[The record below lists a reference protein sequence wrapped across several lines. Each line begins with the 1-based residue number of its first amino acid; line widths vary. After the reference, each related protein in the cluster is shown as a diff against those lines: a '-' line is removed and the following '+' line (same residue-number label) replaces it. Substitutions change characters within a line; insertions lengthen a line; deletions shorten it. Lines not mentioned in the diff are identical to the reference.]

1 MTAKP
6 DAAATVPRRTA
17 AELERQLAELGAE
30 RDEALARESAIA
42 ELMQVINVSP
52 GDLAP
57 VFDAML
63 EKAMRMCDV
72 AYGHILVYD
81 DEFFRVVAIRGE
93 PSFAEWA
100 GNLGPIRPS
109 FSLTY
114 QLLLSG
120 QDIVHTADVG
130 ATEAY
135 REGNPTARAL
145 FDIGGCRTLLTIA
158 LRRKS
163 TLLGGLTVY
172 RRQVQPFTEKQIALL
187 QSFAAQAAIAMENAR
202 LLGELRERTSDLQ
215 ESLEFQ
221 TATSDVLKVISRSTF
236 DLQPVLDTLV
246 ETAARLCSAEMAFIY
261 RREGEVYRTS
271 ARFGMTPEYEAFMR
285 TQSLSPGRGTL
296 TGRTALEGQ
305 VVHVADLAAD
315 PEYALPETVTLGK
328 VRTALGVPLLREGEP
343 IGVIALARSR
353 VEPFTERQIDLVRT
367 FADQAV
373 IAIENARLLTEQRE
387 ALERQTATAEV
398 LQVINSS
405 PGNLTPVFNAV
416 LEKAMRL
423 CAATF
428 GTLTVADGK
437 RLYTAASWGLPAAF
451 DEYRKNN
458 PPNYGP
464 GTSIAR
470 AFAGEPVVHI
480 LDVAADDVY
489 KAGDPNRR
497 ALVELGGARTVLTV
511 GLRKEETV
519 LGAITIY
526 RQDVRPFS
534 DKEIALLRNFADQA
548 VIAMENA
555 RLLGELRTARD
566 AAENALEDLKAA
578 QANLIHAE
586 KMASL
591 GQLTA
596 GIAHEIKNPLN
607 FVNNF
612 AALSVELLDELKTAT
627 APAIRALDAKQ
638 QAEVGDT
645 IELLTGNLEKIA
657 EHGRRADGIVKSML
671 AHSREGSGDR
681 QSVDLNALVDEALN
695 LAYHGARAQDQRFN
709 VTLEREFDPALAPI
723 ELVPQDMTRVF
734 LNLFGNGFYAANK
747 HSRETGGSPT
757 LKVTTRELGT
767 GVEVR
772 VRDNGTGIAPEHRAK
787 LFQPFFTTKP
797 TGEGTGLG
805 LSISYDI
812 VKQQHGG
819 TIEVESEVGAFTE
832 FIVRLPRGRQAKAT

>member
-42 ELMQVINVSP
+42 ELMQVINASP

-81 DEFFRVVAIRGE
+81 GEFFRVVAIRGE

-100 GNLGPIRPS
+100 NKLGPIHPS

-114 QLLLSG
+114 QRLLRG
-120 QDIVHTADVG
+120 QDVVHTADVG
-130 ATEAY
+130 DTDAY

-158 LRRKS
+158 LRRGD

-172 RRQVQPFTEKQIALL
+172 RRQMHPFTDRQIGLL
-187 QSFAAQAAIAMENAR
+187 QSFAAQAAIAIENAR
-202 LLGELRERTSDLQ
+202 LLTEQREA
-215 ESLEFQ
+215 LEFQ
-221 TATSDVLKVISRSTF
+221 TATGDVLKVISRSTF

-261 RREGEVYRTS
+261 RREGDVYRTS
-271 ARFGMTPEYEAFMR
+271 ARFGMTPEYEAFMK
-285 TQSLSPGRGTL
+285 TQSLAPGRGTL

-305 VVHVADLAAD
+305 VVHIADLAAD

-353 VEPFTERQIDLVRT
+353 VEPFTERQIELVRT

-480 LDVAADDVY
+480 LDVAAEDVY

-534 DKEIALLRNFADQA
+534 DKEIALLKNFADQA

-671 AHSREGSGDR
+671 AHSREGSGGR

-709 VTLEREFDPALAPI
+709 VTLECEFDPALAPI
-723 ELVPQDMTRVF
+723 DLVPQDVTRVF